1 MRLPCPDP
9 VAAWTHRRCVI
20 NVCRELRTADYQYEL
35 PPELIAQQPA
45 LERDGSRL
53 FVLHRAT
60 GNWEHRRFRDIL
72 EFLRPGDCLILNDS
86 RVIPARLRAVKESG
100 GGAVEV
106 FLTEEV
112 ASNCWWALARPAKRL
127 RPGARVR
134 LLDRHGLDAGV
145 SAEVLGK
152 NEDGHVQFRF
162 DGPADIRPRL
172 PELGDTPLPPY
183 IERPSGASTEDLHR
197 YQTVFAARE
206 GSVAAP
212 TAGLH
217 FTETLLAEAERRG
230 VELAKVTLHV
240 GLGTFAP
247 VKTERIEDHRM
258 HREWYEIPPS
268 TARAI
273 ERAKAAGGRIWAV
286 GTTAL
291 RTLESSAAQHGQ
303 LVPGQGETR
312 LFVHP
317 PYRFRVVDALLT
329 NFHLPESTLLMLISA
344 FAAPGETSGRDLIL
358 RAYAEAIRERYRFF
372 SYGDAMLIL

>member
-1 MRLPCPDP
+1 M
-9 VAAWTHRRCVI
+9 
-20 NVCRELRTADYQYEL
+20 RTADYQYEL

-45 LERDGSRL
+45 PERDGSRL
-53 FVLHRAT
+53 FMLHRAT
-60 GNWEHRRFRDIL
+60 GKWEHRRFRDIL

-112 ASNCWWALARPAKRL
+112 SPNCWWTLARPAKRL

-152 NEDGHVQFRF
+152 NEEGHVQFRF
-162 DGPADIRPRL
+162 DGPGDIRQRL

-183 IERPSGASTEDLHR
+183 IERPAGASSEDLRR

-217 FTETLLAEAERRG
+217 FTEALLAEAERRG
-230 VELAKVTLHV
+230 VEIAKVTLHV

-268 TARAI
+268 TADAI
-273 ERAKAAGGRIWAV
+273 ARVKARGGRVWAV

-303 LVPGQGETR
+303 LSPGQGETR

-317 PYRFRVVDALLT
+317 PYRFRVVDVLLT